1 MAPVYLPIP
10 IDLWPLAAVI
20 GAGSVLAVRAGISAV
35 RRDRARAN
43 RGRSDGAGDAAS
55 GGIEPGVPRG
65 PFAASFGSSLLDIE
79 VEAREALRQ
88 VDGLA
93 ARNRVRLQIAI
104 RPGLEVRADPHGM
117 RRALI
122 ELLENAI
129 GHSPCGKVLLGGTVH
144 GGRVQIAVLDDGQ
157 GPDRLAQEAALRTA
171 ERIVALHGG
180 TLQVETRP
188 GQGTLVVMRLPA
200 PAVASASAGDAGA
213 PPGAAPAQAP
223 AAASR
228 SESETVPGG

>member
-20 GAGSVLAVRAGISAV
+20 GTGSALAVRAGVSAV
-35 RRDRARAN
+35 RRDRARAR
-43 RGRSDGAGDAAS
+43 RGRSDGAWNAAP
-55 GGIEPGVPRG
+55 GGNEPGAPRE
-65 PFAASFGSSLLDIE
+65 PFIASFGSSLLDVE
-79 VEAREALRQ
+79 FEAREALRQ

-93 ARNRVRLQIAI
+93 AGNRVRLQIAI
-104 RPGLEVRADPHGM
+104 QPDLEVRADPHGF

-122 ELLENAI
+122 EMLENAI
-129 GHSPCGKVLLGGTVH
+129 GHSPCGKVLVGGTVH

-180 TLQVETRP
+180 TLQVEPRP

-200 PAVASASAGDAGA
+200 PAAASAGDAGV
-213 PPGAAPAQAP
+213 PPGSAP
-223 AAASR
+223 AAASSSR
-228 SESETVPGG
+228 SESEAVPGG